1 MASLYL
7 SFMILGEYQHSPV
20 TVHQTNT
27 ESTHSCSKEEICSID
42 KPCDTS
48 IDATKGNT
56 RVSFDLEN
64 KPGE

>member
-1 MASLYL
+1 M
-7 SFMILGEYQHSPV
+7 FKDEYQHSPV

-42 KPCDTS
+42 KPSEAS

-56 RVSFDLEN
+56 RVSFDLE
-64 KPGE
+64 KKAGG